1 MEEWRSSDPEEL
13 RRLTGL
19 SNLVHAAALFNQY
32 DTNNDG
38 HLSRG
43 DFLQLVRS
51 ESKRQGEARSAES
64 LSILRFLLKSFSPI
78 CPT

>member
-1 MEEWRSSDPEEL
+1 M
-13 RRLTGL
+13 TGL

-64 LSILRFLLKSFSPI
+64 LSILRFLLESFSPI